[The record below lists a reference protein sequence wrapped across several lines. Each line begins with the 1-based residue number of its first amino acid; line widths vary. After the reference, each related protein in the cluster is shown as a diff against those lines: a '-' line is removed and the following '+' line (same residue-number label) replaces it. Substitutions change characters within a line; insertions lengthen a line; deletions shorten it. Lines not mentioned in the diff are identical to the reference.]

1 MDTDT
6 DAPKKRAVPAVTRAV
21 AILRALGKSDTP
33 MGVQQLA
40 RELEL
45 VPSTCMH
52 ILRVLHDE
60 GLVAFDSQTKRYAID
75 VGILA
80 IARSAIQKN
89 AFVSLIQPRLD
100 ALATE
105 FGVTTIA
112 TQFTDP
118 THMVVVALSQV
129 QLPFRLQVDLGSRFP
144 AMISATGRCF
154 AAFNDVDP
162 AELKERFDRL
172 KWDHPPDY
180 DDWLAE
186 VAETRARGYAMD
198 RGSYIS
204 GVTVVAVPFFDRAGR
219 MVHSMVAIGITERV
233 DAIGTPVLAEAML
246 KVRDEASQM
255 LLGSGAAPGGGK

>member
-1 MDTDT
+1 MEEAQDG
-6 DAPKKRAVPAVTRAV
+6 PKKRAVPAVTRAV
-21 AILRALGKSDTP
+21 AILRALGKSDEP

-40 RELEL
+40 RELGL
-45 VPSTCMH
+45 VPSTVLH

-60 GLVAFDSQTKRYAID
+60 GLVAFDSQSKRYSID

-100 ALATE
+100 ALAVE

-129 QLPFRLQVDLGSRFP
+129 QLAFRLQVDLGSRFP

-154 AAFNDVDP
+154 AAYNRPDE
-162 AELKERFDRL
+162 AEMKARFERL
-172 KWDHPPDY
+172 NWDHAPDY
-180 DDWLAE
+180 ARWLAE
-186 VAETRARGYAMD
+186 VAETRARGYSVD
-198 RGSYIS
+198 RGDYIS
-204 GVTVVAVPFFDRAGR
+204 GVTVVAVPFFDAAGR
-219 MVHSMVAIGITERV
+219 MDHSMVAIGITERV
-233 DAIGTPVLAEAML
+233 DAIGQTVLAKAML
-246 KVRDEASQM
+246 KVRDGASQM
-255 LLGSGAAPGGGK
+255 LLGAGAAPGAA